1 MVGPITVA
9 ILDADVTIRQR
20 LRVWLEATG
29 GIAIVGEGKDEQEV
43 LGQTLSR
50 PPQVL
55 LADLGAVGEAAGV
68 ARVIAR
74 FPGTRLIILHD
85 EAEGPRLLEALQQG
99 ARGHLA
105 KGALRPEAV
114 VEAIRA
120 VARGEAYLS
129 PNVAG
134 RIVEKVAHTLREGN
148 VGNDPKQEEA

>member
-1 MVGPITVA
+1 MGGPITVA
-9 ILDADVTIRQR
+9 ILDPDVASRQR
-20 LRVWLEATG
+20 LRVWLEGAG
-29 GIAIVGEGKDEQEV
+29 GIVVVGEGQDEQET
-43 LGQTLSR
+43 LGRTLPR

-68 ARVIAR
+68 ACVIAR

-85 EAEGPRLLEALQQG
+85 ETEGPQLLEALQQG

-105 KGALRPEAV
+105 KGSLRPEAV

-129 PNVAG
+129 PDVAG
-134 RIVEKVAHTLREGN
+134 WIVEKVAHTLWKSDA
-148 VGNDPKQEEA
+148 GNDPKGEEA